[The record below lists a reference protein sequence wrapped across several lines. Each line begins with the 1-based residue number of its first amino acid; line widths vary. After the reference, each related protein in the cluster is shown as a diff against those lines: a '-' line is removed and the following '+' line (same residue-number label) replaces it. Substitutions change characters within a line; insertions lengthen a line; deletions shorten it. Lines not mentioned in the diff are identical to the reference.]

1 MERFFLYVKRF
12 NTVVIAV
19 GLLGILGL
27 VAWGGA
33 QAGREILR
41 SEKKTI
47 DVPRTG
53 AETTEVKETFIL
65 RPTDFASN
73 DGTPVFR
80 LMLKGEGRSY
90 EEGRSSDVRNLL
102 FFRDGKENSKWL
114 FPNQSQVLNRFESLK
129 GDAGEE
135 ILYLET
141 APAKGDVKSD
151 SKQGLRSVYLVR
163 MSGEGLEK
171 ALSEVE
177 MTLRHRVVK
186 DQLEIIYQN
195 SDAVR
200 LAKYSLKNFQKLSD
214 IEVARIESK

>member
-12 NTVVIAV
+12 NTVVIAA

-33 QAGREILR
+33 QAGREMLR
-41 SEKKTI
+41 SEKKSI
-47 DVPRTG
+47 DVPRAG
-53 AETTEVKETFIL
+53 DEDIAVKETFIL
-65 RPTDFASN
+65 RPSDFASK
-73 DGTPVFR
+73 DGAPVFR

-90 EEGRSSDVRNLL
+90 EEGRNSDVRNLL
-102 FFRDGKENSKWL
+102 FFRDGQEKSKWL
-114 FPNQSQVLNRFESLK
+114 FPSQSQVLNRFEPLK
-129 GDAGEE
+129 VDAGEE

-141 APAKGDVKSD
+141 EPAKGNEKTDR
-151 SKQGLRSVYLVR
+151 KQGSRSVYLVR

-195 SDAVR
+195 SEAVR